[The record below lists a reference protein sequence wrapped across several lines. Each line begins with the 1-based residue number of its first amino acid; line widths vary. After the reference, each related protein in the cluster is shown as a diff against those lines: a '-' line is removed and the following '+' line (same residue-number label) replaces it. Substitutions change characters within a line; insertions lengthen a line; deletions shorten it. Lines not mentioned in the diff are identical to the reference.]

1 LEQPE
6 MPEFLVFGKHTAYVV
21 SSFALVMVVL
31 AGNVLFARRR
41 LRILMDNARRRM
53 AAEEQ
58 S

>member
-1 LEQPE
+1 

-21 SSFALVMVVL
+21 SSFALTIVVI
-31 AGNVLFARRR
+31 AGNVFLARRR